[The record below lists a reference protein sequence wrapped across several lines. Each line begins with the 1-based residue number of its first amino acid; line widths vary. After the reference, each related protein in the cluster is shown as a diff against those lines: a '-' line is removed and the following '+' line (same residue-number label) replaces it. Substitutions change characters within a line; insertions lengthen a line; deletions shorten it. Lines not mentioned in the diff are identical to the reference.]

1 MKEPFTTNHESLIV
15 SNGEKGNHFHTNIMD
30 CMHYLISMLIRP
42 LLVFWLIV
50 YSIRYRTRPW
60 NFFQL
65 NGEYYNAGKKIF
77 SKFDLDQC
85 IPKRWRLSQ
94 IVDDGTI
101 LPQFPVFRKPDWG
114 QNSHGVSAVNGEAE
128 LLRLRCK
135 RNKKDITFLLQE
147 AARESREFELFYIRS
162 AENLKEYALFSVTE
176 TTNSGESPLP
186 VNGVLNRETSYH
198 DITALFRVD
207 ELIRLW
213 GMISNI
219 GFFKI
224 ARVGLR
230 TDSINDLLEGKFHII
245 EINLFLPMPLMLLD
259 DQITWSTKH
268 QFIRS
273 SMQAAAAL
281 AKTIVRR
288 QKRYSIFF
296 RQLVAHYQV
305 KE

>member
-1 MKEPFTTNHESLIV
+1 MQYI
-15 SNGEKGNHFHTNIMD
+15 
-30 CMHYLISMLIRP
+30 ISMLIRP

-77 SKFDLDQC
+77 SKFDLDKC

-94 IVDDGTI
+94 SIDNGVI

-114 QNSHGVSAVNGEAE
+114 QNSHGVSLVTDETE
-128 LLRLRCK
+128 LRCLRGR
-135 RNKKDITFLLQE
+135 RNRKNITFLLQE
-147 AARESREFELFYIRS
+147 AATEKREFELFYIRS
-162 AENLKEYALFSVTE
+162 AENLHDYTLLSVTE
-176 TTNSGESPLP
+176 TCNSGKALLP

-198 DITALFRVD
+198 DITGLFHED

-213 GMISNI
+213 DMISNI

-230 TDSINDLLEGKFHII
+230 ADSISNLLAGEFHII

-273 SMQAAAAL
+273 SMQASAAL

-288 QKRYSIFF
+288 QKRYPIFF
-296 RQLVAHYQV
+296 WQLVAHYQV